1 MTLTL
6 SKDQL
11 YMFRG
16 LQEMGSHLMFGSKTK
31 RYREYSGYL
40 VLNKK
45 NQLEDV
51 VVTTKITIADS
62 KYYKVEDAGPPSPHH
77 DLHAYFFH
85 THPGKRLE
93 WLVVEPGHIG
103 DVLFFAENLRMNS
116 QHKAELIFAP
126 EGVYIIKKLNP
137 KYPVKEQE
145 LEKDQKKLQ
154 QREWQLVRNITNHL
168 RPLKK
173 KGDEMEYIFDEIV
186 PLVKNFFL
194 DSWNKIYKKYNIQMK
209 FVPVEMNSE
218 GVWFYPSFTS

>member
-6 SKDQL
+6 SRDQL

-16 LQEMGSHLMFGSKTK
+16 LQEIGSHLMFGSKTK

-51 VVTTKITIADS
+51 VVATKVTIADS
-62 KYYKVEDAGPPSPHH
+62 KYYKVEDAGPPSSHH
-77 DLHAYFFH
+77 DFHAYFFH
-85 THPGKRLE
+85 THPGKRLA
-93 WLVVEPGHIG
+93 WLAVEPGHIG
-103 DVLFFAENLRMNS
+103 DVLFFAENLRINN

-126 EGVYIIKKLNP
+126 EGVYIIRKANIKMS
-137 KYPVKEQE
+137 VKEKD

-154 QREWQLVRNITNHL
+154 QKEWQLAKNFTNHL
-168 RPLKK
+168 PPLKK
-173 KGDEMEYIFDEIV
+173 NEDEMEYIFDEVV

-194 DSWNKIYKKYNIQMK
+194 DSWNKIYKKYNIEMK
-209 FVPVEMNSE
+209 FVPVDVSSE
-218 GVWFYPSFTS
+218 GIWFYPSLTS